1 MSIRAGYDDRQ
12 RDSILVYENMTLG
25 SIFFPDQW
33 DWDQLIPELLALL
46 SWSRRCFA
54 ISKRFLPY
62 HRILQALFSIIS
74 EKSLPFPIF
83 ENNDEYCSNCHI
95 LSAVLSIEFLSG
107 EHKLLLQ
114 KSVWMPLVYARRLF
128 GADTLLSYPVLLWD
142 KRFHLGPE
150 TI

>member
-33 DWDQLIPELLALL
+33 DWDQLIPEQLALL

-128 GADTLLSYPVLLWD
+128 GADTLLSYPVSLS
-142 KRFHLGPE
+142 G
-150 TI
+150 